1 MMNGKLT
8 KIIATATVIAGMTVA
23 PLVYW
28 NGQSILDGVQA
39 RFNDLQTAFR
49 NATNSITNYKTVL
62 SQKNATLEQYRTL
75 HTQLNDEL
83 KAKDTTISELN
94 AKIKELQESGTTSS
108 EQVKELQ
115 SQLDQANKDKKDLQ
129 TQIDSLQGQINE
141 ISEAIKDI
149 DTGDD
154 NNPDDNSLTAKINKL
169 LANYKLALEEIGKAN
184 TAATNLDNN
193 TQYTVSQTEIDKYKS
208 GATSVE
214 DITKG
219 DSTETLYLTYQLI
232 EKSNTTDGKVGELAN
247 YLGNYK
253 DVDAHRESPILLYH
267 QYNLTKAI
275 AGKAYYIVEMNN
287 QTAYNSIKAH
297 SSDWTVYTDA
307 ADHEYLLSKNATL
320 DGGTKN
326 NKGIA
331 IKLVDDTEWHNR
343 TDLASD
349 NHN

>member
-8 KIIATATVIAGMTVA
+8 KIIATAAVIGGMTIA

-62 SQKNATLEQYRTL
+62 AQKNETLEQYRTL

-94 AKIKELQESGTTSS
+94 AKIKELQDSGTTSS

-115 SQLDQANKDKKDLQ
+115 TQLEQANKDKKDLQ
-129 TQIDSLQGQINE
+129 EQVANLQGQIDG

-154 NNPDDNSLTAKINKL
+154 NNSDDNSLTAKINKL

-184 TAATNLDNN
+184 TAATNLDTN
-193 TQYTVSQTEIDKYKS
+193 TQYTVSQAEIDKYKT

-219 DSTETLYLTYQLI
+219 DSTETLYLSYQLI
-232 EKSNTTDGKVGELAN
+232 EKSNTTEGKVGELAE

-267 QYNLTKAI
+267 KYDLTTVTG
-275 AGKAYYIVEMNN
+275 GKAYYTVNMNN

-297 SSDWTVYTDA
+297 SSDWTVYTDK
-307 ADHEYLLSKNATL
+307 ADHEYLLSKDARLN
-320 DGGTKN
+320 GGTKN
-326 NKGIA
+326 IGIA
-331 IKLVDDTEWHNR
+331 IQLVDDTEWHNL

>member
-8 KIIATATVIAGMTVA
+8 KIIATATVISSMTIA

-62 SQKNATLEQYRTL
+62 AQKNETLEQYRTL

-94 AKIKELQESGTTSS
+94 AKIKELQDSGTTSS

-115 SQLDQANKDKKDLQ
+115 TQLEQANKDKKDLQ
-129 TQIDSLQGQINE
+129 EQVANLQGQIDE
-141 ISEAIKDI
+141 ITEAIKDI

-154 NNPDDNSLTAKINKL
+154 NSLTAKINQL
-169 LANYKLALEEIGKAN
+169 LANYKLALEEIEKAN
-184 TAATNLDNN
+184 TSAANLDTN
-193 TQYTVSQTEIDKYKS
+193 TQYTVSQEEIDKYKT

-219 DSTETLYLTYQLI
+219 DSSETLYLSYKLI
-232 EKSNTTDGKVGELAN
+232 EKSNTEGKVGELAE
-247 YLGNYK
+247 YLSNYK

-267 QYNLTKAI
+267 KYDLTKAVN
-275 AGKAYYIVEMNN
+275 GKAYYIVQMNN

-297 SSDWTVYTDA
+297 SSDWTVYTDN
-307 ADHEYLLSKNATL
+307 ADHEFLLSKNATL
-320 DGGTKN
+320 NAKN
-326 NKGIA
+326 IGIA
-331 IKLVDDTEWHNR
+331 IQLLNDTEWRNF

>member
-8 KIIATATVIAGMTVA
+8 KIIATATVIGGITIT

-28 NGQSILDGVQA
+28 NGQSILDGVQT
-39 RFNDLQTAFR
+39 RFNDLQIAFR

-62 SQKNATLEQYRTL
+62 AQKNATLEQYRTL
-75 HTQLNDEL
+75 HAQLNDEL

-94 AKIKELQESGTTSS
+94 AKIKELQDSGNTSS

-115 SQLDQANKDKKDLQ
+115 TQLDQANKDKKDLQ
-129 TQIDSLQGQINE
+129 EQVANLQGQIDE
-141 ISEAIKDI
+141 ITEAIKDI

-154 NNPDDNSLTAKINKL
+154 NSLTAKINQL
-169 LANYKLALEEIGKAN
+169 LANYKLALEEIEKAN
-184 TAATNLDNN
+184 TSAANLDTN
-193 TQYTVSQTEIDKYKS
+193 TQYTVSQAEIDKYKT

-219 DSTETLYLTYQLI
+219 DSTEALYLTYQLI
-232 EKSNTTDGKVGELAN
+232 EKSNKTDGKVSELVN
-247 YLGNYK
+247 YLGAYK

-267 QYNLTKAI
+267 KYDLTKAI
-275 AGKAYYIVEMNN
+275 SGKAYYIVQMNN

-297 SSDWTVYTDA
+297 TSDWAVYTKD
-307 ADHEYLLSKNATL
+307 DHEFLLSKDTRLN
-320 DGGTKN
+320 GGTKGN
-326 NKGIA
+326 MGIA
-331 IKLVDDTEWHNR
+331 IQLINDTDWNNS

>member
-8 KIIATATVIAGMTVA
+8 KIIATATVIGGMTIA

-28 NGQSILDGVQA
+28 NGQSILDGVQT

-62 SQKNATLEQYRTL
+62 AQKNATLEQYRTL

-83 KAKDTTISELN
+83 KAKDNTITELN
-94 AKIKELQESGTTSS
+94 AKIKELQDSGNTSS

-115 SQLDQANKDKKDLQ
+115 TQLDQANKDKKDLQ
-129 TQIDSLQGQINE
+129 EQVANLQGQIDE
-141 ISEAIKDI
+141 ITEAIKDI

-154 NNPDDNSLTAKINKL
+154 NSLTAKINQL
-169 LANYKLALEEIGKAN
+169 LANYKLALEEIEKAN
-184 TAATNLDNN
+184 TSAANLDTN
-193 TQYTVSQTEIDKYKS
+193 TQYTVSQAEIDKYKT

-219 DSTETLYLTYQLI
+219 DSSETLYLTYQLI
-232 EKSNTTDGKVGELAN
+232 EKSNKTDGKVGELVN
-247 YLGNYK
+247 YLGAYK

-267 QYNLTKAI
+267 KYDLTKAI
-275 AGKAYYIVEMNN
+275 SGKAYYIVQMNN

-297 SSDWTVYTDA
+297 TSDWTVYTDN
-307 ADHEYLLSKNATL
+307 ADHEFLLSKNATL
-320 DGGTKN
+320 NAKN
-326 NKGIA
+326 IGIA
-331 IKLVDDTEWHNR
+331 IQLLNDTEWRNF

>member
-1 MMNGKLT
+1 MSFLNL
-8 KIIATATVIAGMTVA
+8 IS
-23 PLVYW
+23 L
-28 NGQSILDGVQA
+28 
-39 RFNDLQTAFR
+39 LQ
-49 NATNSITNYKTVL
+49 I
-62 SQKNATLEQYRTL
+62 Q
-75 HTQLNDEL
+75 TQLE
-83 KAKDTTISELN
+83 
-94 AKIKELQESGTTSS
+94 
-108 EQVKELQ
+108 
-115 SQLDQANKDKKDLQ
+115 QANKDKKDLQ
-129 TQIDSLQGQINE
+129 EQVANLQGQIDE

-193 TQYTVSQTEIDKYKS
+193 TQYTVSQAEIDKYKT

-232 EKSNTTDGKVGELAN
+232 EKSNTTEGKVGELAN
-247 YLGNYK
+247 YLSNYK

-267 QYNLTKAI
+267 KYDLTTAI
-275 AGKAYYIVEMNN
+275 GGKAYYIVYMNN

-297 SSDWTVYTDA
+297 SSDWAVATDK
-307 ADHEYLLSKNATL
+307 ADHEYLINKDTRL
-320 DGGTKN
+320 DGGNKN
-326 NKGIA
+326 LGIA
-331 IKLVDDTEWHNR
+331 IQLINDTEWHNY

>member
-8 KIIATATVIAGMTVA
+8 KIIATAAVIGSMTIA

-62 SQKNATLEQYRTL
+62 AQKNETLEQYRTL

-83 KAKDTTISELN
+83 KAKDNTITELN
-94 AKIKELQESGTTSS
+94 AKIKELQDSGNTSS

-115 SQLDQANKDKKDLQ
+115 TQLDQANKDKKDLQ
-129 TQIDSLQGQINE
+129 EQVANLQGQIDE
-141 ISEAIKDI
+141 ITEAIKDI
-149 DTGDD
+149 DTG
-154 NNPDDNSLTAKINKL
+154 DDNSLTAKINKL

-193 TQYTVSQTEIDKYKS
+193 TQYTVSQEEIDKYKT

-219 DSTETLYLTYQLI
+219 DSSETLYLSYQLI
-232 EKSNTTDGKVGELAN
+232 EKSNTEGKVGELAE

-267 QYNLTKAI
+267 KYDLTI
-275 AGKAYYIVEMNN
+275 ATGGKAYYIVQMNN

-297 SSDWTVYTDA
+297 SSDWTVYTDK
-307 ADHEYLLSKNATL
+307 ADHEYLLSKDARLN
-320 DGGTKN
+320 GGTKN
-326 NKGIA
+326 IGIA
-331 IKLVDDTEWHNR
+331 IQLVDDTEWHNL